1 MEFLFLIAVMAILL
15 LNLSWYLVSDYW
27 LRSGLVQHPKSRN
40 ITRAVLLI
48 WMIVVFIPAV
58 GINIPYFSSLLTYEA
73 WGWLALFYLWVGTIF
88 FWMIGMGVLGIPVFI
103 YNYFVKKSKDNKPNL
118 RIVTNQVD
126 QTDQADA
133 LTRRKLL
140 RLALVAAPPLIV
152 SGSTLA
158 AVATRDR
165 LNVYTKDLPVVD
177 LPDDLN
183 GLTITQLSDLHIGTL
198 MGRERIE
205 RIVSEANFLKSDIIV
220 ITGDILDR
228 DIRYMPDLLE
238 TIGELKAPMGVYLC
252 LGNHDK
258 IYNADRW
265 IKEVRGAELS
275 LLLNQST
282 IIDTGGTPLKMM
294 GIDFTYNDSE
304 NFAFI
309 REAEEYSNA
318 DNALRILLAHHS
330 HAFDAAAAM
339 GIPVTLAGHTHGGQ
353 LVLKSPWGNEIFNP
367 GNALFRY
374 VKGIYRSPRRRTL
387 FVHAGSGDW
396 FPLRMGVS
404 CEIVQLRLVSE
415 QRI

>member
-1 MEFLFLIAVMAILL
+1 MSFLFLIAILAILL
-15 LNLSWYLVSDYW
+15 LNLLWYLVSDYW
-27 LRSGLVQHPKSRN
+27 LRNGLAQYPKSRSV
-40 ITRAVLLI
+40 TRLALLM
-48 WMIVVFIPAV
+48 WMIVVFIPIIGMSV
-58 GINIPYFSSLLTYEA
+58 PYFSSFLTYGA
-73 WGWLALFYLWVGTIF
+73 WGWLALFHLWIGSIF
-88 FWMIGMGVLGIPVFI
+88 FWMIGMGILGVPVSI
-103 YNYFVKKSKDNKPNL
+103 YNYLAKKIKARKARL
-118 RIVTNQVD
+118 QLATNQ
-126 QTDQADA
+126 TDA

-165 LNVYTKDLPVVD
+165 LNIYTKDLPVVD
-177 LPDDLN
+177 LPGDLN
-183 GLTITQLSDLHIGTL
+183 GLTITQLSDLHVGTL

-205 RIVSEANFLKSDIIV
+205 GIVSEANSLKSDIIV
-220 ITGDILDR
+220 VTGDILDR

-238 TIGELKAPMGVYLC
+238 TLGELKAPMGVYLC

-265 IKEVRGAELS
+265 IEEVRGAELN

-294 GIDFTYNDSE
+294 GIDFTNNDSE

-309 REAEEYSNA
+309 QEAEEYSNA
-318 DNALRILLAHHS
+318 DNALKILLAHHS

-353 LVLKSPWGNEIFNP
+353 LVLKDPWGNEIFNP

-374 VKGIYRSPRRRTL
+374 VKGIYRSPRGRTL

-396 FPLRMGVS
+396 FPLRMGVP
-404 CEIVQLRLVSE
+404 CEIVQLRLVPE
-415 QRI
+415 QII

>member
-1 MEFLFLIAVMAILL
+1 
-15 LNLSWYLVSDYW
+15 
-27 LRSGLVQHPKSRN
+27 
-40 ITRAVLLI
+40 
-48 WMIVVFIPAV
+48 
-58 GINIPYFSSLLTYEA
+58 
-73 WGWLALFYLWVGTIF
+73 
-88 FWMIGMGVLGIPVFI
+88 
-103 YNYFVKKSKDNKPNL
+103 
-118 RIVTNQVD
+118 
-126 QTDQADA
+126 
-133 LTRRKLL
+133 
-140 RLALVAAPPLIV
+140 VAAPPLIV

-165 LNVYTKDLPVVD
+165 LNIYTKDLPVID

-183 GLTITQLSDLHIGTL
+183 GLTITQLSDLHVGTL

-205 RIVSEANFLKSDIIV
+205 NIISEANSLNSDIIV
-220 ITGDILDR
+220 VTGDILDR

-238 TIGELKAPMGVYLC
+238 TLGELKAPMGVYLC

-258 IYNADRW
+258 IYDANRW
-265 IKEVRGAELS
+265 IEEVRGAELN

-282 IIDTGGTPLKMM
+282 IINTGGTPLKMM
-294 GIDFTYNDSE
+294 GIDFTNNDSE

-309 REAEEYSNA
+309 QEAEEYSNA
-318 DNALRILLAHHS
+318 RNAFRILLAHHP

-339 GIPVTLAGHTHGGQ
+339 GISVTIAGHTHGGQ
-353 LVLKSPWGNEIFNP
+353 LVLKDPWGNEIFNP

-374 VKGIYRSPRRRTL
+374 VKGIYRSPRGRTL

-396 FPLRMGVS
+396 FPLRMGVP